1 MAEVMTDKQFK
12 TILEMVDMIL
22 DGCKDL
28 EEAKKKVQKL
38 IENQGGKEKT
48 ESFMKERDLPPLFSF
63 DNIPRQRVT
72 EILKF
77 VQDFVHKIKKAYK
90 NRLVNSGDDGI

>member
-1 MAEVMTDKQFK
+1 MGQVNLIKNGGKEMVEVMTDKQFK

-38 IENQGGKEKT
+38 IENQSGKEKA
-48 ESFMKERDLPPLFSF
+48 E
-63 DNIPRQRVT
+63 
-72 EILKF
+72 
-77 VQDFVHKIKKAYK
+77 
-90 NRLVNSGDDGI
+90 

>member
-1 MAEVMTDKQFK
+1 MVETISDKKFK

-28 EEAKKKVQKL
+28 EEAKRKVQKL

-48 ESFMKERDLPPLFSF
+48 E
-63 DNIPRQRVT
+63 
-72 EILKF
+72 
-77 VQDFVHKIKKAYK
+77 
-90 NRLVNSGDDGI
+90 

>member
-1 MAEVMTDKQFK
+1 MRQVNLIKNGGKDMAEVMTDKQFR

-38 IENQGGKEKT
+38 IENQSGKEKT
-48 ESFMKERDLPPLFSF
+48 E
-63 DNIPRQRVT
+63 
-72 EILKF
+72 
-77 VQDFVHKIKKAYK
+77 
-90 NRLVNSGDDGI
+90 